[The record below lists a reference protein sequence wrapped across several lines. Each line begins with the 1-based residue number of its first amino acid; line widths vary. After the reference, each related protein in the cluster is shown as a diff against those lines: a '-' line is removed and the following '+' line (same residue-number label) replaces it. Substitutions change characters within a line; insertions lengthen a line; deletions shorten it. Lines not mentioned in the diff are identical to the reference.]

1 MSTDHL
7 IHCKCTNSQTR
18 EKLKGAALD
27 VPSLKPYCSLIV
39 KLYGLE
45 DANDNDAKG
54 VVWGECPS
62 IPSGYDGAPKNIN
75 IDFALDLDSS
85 RDESDKLQ
93 SGEGDVAT
101 LVAPVI

>member
-18 EKLKGAALD
+18 DKLKGAALD
-27 VPSLKPYCSLIV
+27 ILSLKPYCSLIV

-45 DANDNDAKG
+45 DAKDHDAKV

-62 IPSGYDGAPKNIN
+62 IPSGYEGSPKNIN

-85 RDESDKLQ
+85 RNESVE
-93 SGEGDVAT
+93 S
-101 LVAPVI
+101 